1 VSAPRPARTTR
12 GFTLIEI
19 LVAMMIFL
27 TGMTGLL
34 ALMTTGLA
42 LHRDGLVL
50 ARATADLDLIAA
62 RVEREVA
69 AGMHWDAAREAWA
82 DVQAEQ
88 LPDGTWYAVHF
99 RTPGVD
105 EPQVVELRV
114 AGSAKGLATARTV
127 RRALGGRLS
136 AAQVAGFRERE
147 RP

>member
-1 VSAPRPARTTR
+1 VNSGRSTH

-50 ARATADLDLIAA
+50 SRATADLDLIGA
-62 RVEREVA
+62 RIEREVA
-69 AGMHWDAAREAWA
+69 AGGHYDAEREVWV
-82 DVQAEQ
+82 DVEGEP

-105 EPQVVELRV
+105 EPQIVELRV
-114 AGSAKGLATARTV
+114 AGSVKGLATARPV
-127 RRALGGRLS
+127 PRALEGGAS
-136 AAQVAGFRERE
+136 AATIARFRQRAGR
-147 RP
+147 

>member
-1 VSAPRPARTTR
+1 MSKARGAR

-50 ARATADLDLIAA
+50 SRATADLDGIAA
-62 RVEREVA
+62 RIEREVA
-69 AGMHWDAAREAWA
+69 AGRHYDAEREAFV
-82 DVQAEQ
+82 DVEAES
-88 LPDGTWYAVHF
+88 LEGGTWYAVHF

-105 EPQVVELRV
+105 EPQVVEIRV
-114 AGSAKGLATARTV
+114 AGSVKGLATARPV
-127 RRALGGRLS
+127 PRALGANPS
-136 AAQVAGFRERE
+136 AAAIDRFRRRER
-147 RP
+147 R